1 MDYYNSPRW
10 SGEVADCSMP
20 MTFDQYSNCAYKCL
34 YCFSTYQRATGRG
47 LGRNRGKE
55 DYLANRVK
63 PISINHIKKMFLE
76 PETTHF
82 GEYIKR
88 RMVMQWGGL
97 SDPFCP
103 FEKKYGIGLE
113 LLKFFRE
120 IDYPICFSTKGTWW
134 LEDERYIKLFKDN
147 PNWNVKVTIITLNER
162 YVKAIEKGAPTS
174 QTRLE
179 ALYKITKLNCGG
191 ATLRFRPFMFG
202 ISNPGHRELV
212 AQAADKGATAVSL
225 EFFCLEQR
233 SPELRNNRLPIISDL
248 VGFDYFEFYRKYS
261 IGTGYLR
268 LNRNIKR
275 PFVDDIEDETR
286 KHGMRFYVSDAHFK
300 ERCDNGCCCGLSSDW
315 NYSRGQFCEALVI
328 CKAKGEVHWGDIAE
342 KMEHLKSVKL
352 HASQN
357 LMTPKKGV
365 RFLGF
370 TLFDYMR
377 WLWNNPKAGQSPYT
391 MFEGVMKPVGFDEN
405 GNLIYELD
413 RTRL

>member
-20 MTFDQYSNCAYKCL
+20 MTFDQYSNCSFKCL
-34 YCFSTYQRATGRG
+34 YCFSNYQRGIGA
-47 LGRNRGKE
+47 GK
-55 DYLANRVK
+55 DRYFANKVK
-63 PISINHIKKMFLE
+63 PVSVNHIKKMFLE
-76 PETTHF
+76 PESTHF

-97 SDPFCP
+97 SDPFCL
-103 FEKKYGIGLE
+103 FEKKHEVGLE
-113 LLKFFRE
+113 LLRFFRE

-134 LEDERYIKLFKDN
+134 LDDERYTALFKDN

-162 YVKAIEKGAPTS
+162 YAKAIEKGTPKP
-174 QTRLE
+174 QERLE
-179 ALYKITKLNCGG
+179 AIKKISGLNCGG

-202 ISNPGHRELV
+202 ISNPRHRELV
-212 AQAADKGATAVSL
+212 AKAADMGATAVSL

-233 SPELRNNRLPIISDL
+233 SPELRQNRLPIISDI
-248 VGFDYFEFYRKYS
+248 VGFDYFKFYQKYS
-261 IGTGYLR
+261 VLGGYLR

-275 PFVDDIEDETR
+275 PFVDDIEDEAR

-300 ERCDNGCCCGLSSDW
+300 ERCDNGSCCGLSSDW

-328 CKAKGEVHWGDIAE
+328 CKREGQVSWGDIAGQ
-342 KMEHLKSVKL
+342 MEHLKNVVL
-352 HASQN
+352 HRALN
-357 LMTPKKGV
+357 LMTPKKGI

-391 MFEGVMKPVGFDEN
+391 MFEGVMKPLGLDEN
-405 GNLIYELD
+405 GDLIYELD
-413 RTRL
+413 KARL

>member
-20 MTFDQYSNCAYKCL
+20 MTFDQYSNCGYKCL
-34 YCFSTYQRATGRG
+34 YCFSNYQRGIGA
-47 LGRNRGKE
+47 GKE
-55 DYLANRVK
+55 NYLANKVK
-63 PISINHIKKMFLE
+63 PVSVKRIKKMFLE
-76 PETTHF
+76 PDSTHF

-88 RMVMQWGGL
+88 RIVMQWGGL

-103 FEKKYGIGLE
+103 FEQQYGVGLE
-113 LLKFFRE
+113 LLEFYRG

-134 LEDERYIKLFKDN
+134 LDDERYTDLFKDN
-147 PNWNVKVTIITLNER
+147 PNWNVKVTIITLNEQ
-162 YVKAIEKGAPTS
+162 YAKAIEKGAPTS
-174 QTRLE
+174 QERLE
-179 ALYKITKLNCGG
+179 AINKIAKLNCGG

-202 ISNPGHRELV
+202 ISNPKHRELV
-212 AQAADKGATAVSL
+212 ARAAEMGATAVSL

-248 VGFDYFEFYRKYS
+248 VGFDYFKFYQKYS
-261 IGTGYLR
+261 VLGGYLR

-286 KHGMRFYVSDAHFK
+286 RHGMRFYVSDAHFK
-300 ERCDNGCCCGLSSDW
+300 ERCDNGSCCGLSSDW

-328 CKAKGEVHWGDIAE
+328 CKGKGKVSWKDVSGD
-342 KMEHLKSVKL
+342 MEHLKSVVL
-352 HASQN
+352 HRALN
-357 LMTPKKGV
+357 LMTPKKGI

-377 WLWNNPKAGQSPYT
+377 WLWNNPRAGQSPYT
-391 MFEGVMKPVGFDEN
+391 MFEGVMKPVGLDE
-405 GNLIYELD
+405 GGDLVYELD
-413 RTRL
+413 KARL

>member
-34 YCFSTYQRATGRG
+34 YCFSNYQRGIGA
-47 LGRNRGKE
+47 GKE
-55 DYLANRVK
+55 NYFANEVK
-63 PISINHIKKMFLE
+63 PISVSHIKKMFLE
-76 PETTHF
+76 PDSTHF

-97 SDPFCP
+97 SDPFCL
-103 FEKKYGIGLE
+103 FEQKYGVGLE

-134 LEDERYIKLFKDN
+134 LDDERHTELFRDN

-162 YVKAIEKGAPTS
+162 FAKAIEKGAPS
-174 QTRLE
+174 SGERLE
-179 ALYKITKLNCGG
+179 AISKIAKLNCGG

-202 ISNPGHRELV
+202 ISNPRHRELV
-212 AQAADKGATAVSL
+212 ARAADMGATAVSL

-233 SPELRNNRLPIISDL
+233 SPELRQNRLPIISDL

-261 IGTGYLR
+261 VLGGYLR

-275 PFVDDIEDETR
+275 PFVDDIEDETH

-300 ERCDNGCCCGLSSDW
+300 ERCDNGSCCGLSSDW

-328 CKAKGEVHWGDIAE
+328 CKKDGMVSWCDISG
-342 KMEHLKSVKL
+342 KMEHLKSVVL
-352 HASQN
+352 HRALN

-365 RFLGF
+365 RFIGF

-391 MFEGVMKPVGFDEN
+391 MFEGVMKPMGLDEN
-405 GNLIYELD
+405 GDLIYELD
-413 RTRL
+413 RARL

>member
-20 MTFDQYSNCAYKCL
+20 MTFDQYSNCGYKCL
-34 YCFSTYQRATGRG
+34 YCFSNYQRGIGA
-47 LGRNRGKE
+47 GK
-55 DYLANRVK
+55 DNYFANRVK
-63 PISINHIKKMFLE
+63 PVSASHVKKMFFE
-76 PETTHF
+76 PDSTHF

-103 FEKKYGIGLE
+103 FEQKYEVGLE
-113 LLKFFRE
+113 LLHFFRE
-120 IDYPICFSTKGTWW
+120 VDYPICFSTKGTWW
-134 LEDERYIKLFKDN
+134 LEDKRYTELFRDN
-147 PNWNVKVTIITLNER
+147 LNWNVKITIITLNEQ
-162 YVKAIEKGAPTS
+162 YAKIIEKGAPPP
-174 QTRLE
+174 QKRLE
-179 ALYKITKLNCGG
+179 ALRKITELNCGG

-202 ISNPGHRELV
+202 ISNPGHKELV
-212 AQAADKGATAVSL
+212 ARAADMGATAVSL

-233 SPELRNNRLPIISDL
+233 SLDLRENRLPIISNL
-248 VGFDYFEFYRKYS
+248 VGFDYFKFYQKYS
-261 IGTGYLR
+261 VLGGYLR

-300 ERCDNGCCCGLSSDW
+300 ERCDNGSCCGLSTSW

-328 CKAKGEVHWGDIAE
+328 CKREGTVSWGDISGQ
-342 KMEHLKSVKL
+342 MEHLKKVIL
-352 HASQN
+352 HRALN

-370 TLFDYMR
+370 THFDYMK

-391 MFEGVMKPVGFDEN
+391 MFEGVMKPIGFDET

-413 RTRL
+413 SSRL